1 MWSILYFLL
10 IIYWQS
16 WTFSR
21 WIKNLLENRIWL
33 SACRWA
39 GPKDFFHN
47 SHVQIFFSILEWH
60 KLDSMKRRYGPYHW
74 TESKSL
80 SSSWNNPLD
89 LNYIWRNIM
98 DSTGGLYTTSTVHF
112 LVSFCQPLKKSKR
125 ATKRLSWGG
134 WRLVEQCPLLI
145 QLQKKGRLEGG
156 KKFSPYLFFWS

>member
-1 MWSILYFLL
+1 MNKKSTRKSDL
-10 IIYWQS
+10 IIGLQM
-16 WTFSR
+16 SR
-21 WIKNLLENRIWL
+21 AKRFL
-33 SACRWA
+33 SKFTCSNV
-39 GPKDFFHN
+39 FFL
-47 SHVQIFFSILEWH
+47 STILEWH

>member
-1 MWSILYFLL
+1 MNKKSTRKSDL
-10 IIYWQS
+10 IIGLQM
-16 WTFSR
+16 SR
-21 WIKNLLENRIWL
+21 AKRFL
-33 SACRWA
+33 SQFTCS
-39 GPKDFFHN
+39 N
-47 SHVQIFFSILEWH
+47 VFFSILEWH
-60 KLDSMKRRYGPYHW
+60 KFDSMNRRYGPYHW